1 MNLITLADAKAYLRV
16 DTADDDA
23 LIAGL
28 LESAGRL
35 AADVARLSDDEWAEI
50 DGTGSEDGEG
60 EEADGES
67 LFSAPELTAAR
78 NLMRVAIYYA
88 LAYLYEHREEADH
101 HKLSLTLRA
110 ILSSLREGVV

>member
-50 DGTGSEDGEG
+50 DGNDSDDDGE
-60 EEADGES
+60 EDEAES
-67 LFSAPELTAAR
+67 LFSSSELTAAR
-78 NLMRVAIYYA
+78 NLMRVAILYA
-88 LAYLYEHREEADH
+88 LAYFYEHREDADH
-101 HKLSLTLRA
+101 RKLSLTLRA